1 MSSMSPFYVIIAEA
15 RHSKYHPWSTM
26 ERDYAATFKDAV
38 EIARKFETFSLL
50 PWDEHEE
57 ERDMRPDTYGSS
69 GCGDVYII
77 EKNGFSTLGN
87 EASGTVLRS
96 CEWDDKL
103 QELERQE
110 EPVNTSLRTFS
121 FQVPVTCVSDV
132 TVRAESKEEALE
144 KVENWIDCECSDPYD
159 GDYCAYDM
167 SNFKH
172 EMEEVC
178 NA

>member
-1 MSSMSPFYVIIAEA
+1 MSSMTPFYVIIAEA

-57 ERDMRPDTYGSS
+57 ERDMRPDDYGSS
-69 GCGDVYII
+69 SCGDVYII

-87 EASGTVLRS
+87 EASGEVFRS
-96 CEWDDKL
+96 WEWDDKL

-110 EPVNTSLRTFS
+110 EPVNTSLRTFE
-121 FQVPVTCVSDV
+121 FQVPIQCMFDV

-144 KVENWIDCECSDPYD
+144 KLADPDEYEVSAPYD
-159 GDYCAYDM
+159 GDYCPVEIMDASED
-167 SNFKH
+167 
-172 EMEEVC
+172 MEEVF